1 MGTQPATTPRRTTA
15 RRIVMA
21 FAVVLGLFA
30 LALAVMIVA
39 LDRIGDAEREVARL
53 DHAKHA
59 GHHAA
64 AMAREQY
71 IHQAHTLLEWNA
83 SHMSHY
89 DEVAVAARGAT
100 VHLRAVVPAGDP
112 RAAEIATLIAESD
125 RTFRD
130 VVLPAVERNERDR
143 ARELHDLTVAPVER
157 VVALNDDLNRT
168 LEASSAA
175 AQRRAAD
182 IRSRARLAVLG
193 CFALAILAALGVGL
207 YLMRSISRP
216 VAALRAGAERIGRG
230 DLTARIAMPGDDEL
244 AELGAVF
251 DRMAEDLAAR
261 QTELLEAS
269 RLASIGQ
276 VASGVAHE
284 INNPL
289 GVMLGYLR
297 LLRREAALADR
308 EELHIIEDE
317 ARQCQAIVA
326 GLLDLARPVQLQVGA
341 VELGE
346 VISEAVSRLD
356 DSGQSDGVR
365 VTVSG
370 GPAAPLSADE
380 AKLRQIALNL
390 LGNAIEAARDPAASE
405 PTVDVSWAVD
415 GDEVSL
421 HIDDRG
427 PGIPAS
433 VRARVFEPF
442 VTTRPRGHGLGLAIA
457 RSLARAH
464 GGDITLAPRAGG
476 GTSARLTVPART
488 PETAS

>member
-1 MGTQPATTPRRTTA
+1 MAMQPHAIPRRTTA
-15 RRIVMA
+15 RRIVLA

-30 LALAVMIVA
+30 LALAVMVVA
-39 LDRIGDAEREVARL
+39 LDRIGEAEHEVARL

-71 IHQAHTLLEWNA
+71 IHQAHTLLEWND

-89 DEVAVAARGAT
+89 DDVAASASAAT
-100 VHLRAVVPAGDP
+100 VHLRSVVSPGDP

-125 RTFRD
+125 RTFRE
-130 VVLPAVERNERDR
+130 VVLPAVERNERGR
-143 ARELHDLTVAPVER
+143 ARELHELTETPVER
-157 VVALNDDLNRT
+157 VVALNEELNRT
-168 LEASSAA
+168 LEAASAA
-175 AQRRAAD
+175 AQRRATA
-182 IRSRARLAVLG
+182 IRSRARWAVLG

-230 DLTARIAMPGDDEL
+230 DLGARIALPGDDEL
-244 AELGAVF
+244 AELGRVF
-251 DRMAEDLAAR
+251 DRMAEDLTAR
-261 QTELLEAS
+261 QAELLEAS

-308 EELHIIEDE
+308 EELRIIEDE
-317 ARQCQAIVA
+317 TRQCQAIVA
-326 GLLDLARPVQLQVGA
+326 GLLDLARPVRLQIGT

-346 VISEAVSRLD
+346 IVSEAVSRFD
-356 DSGQSDGVR
+356 DSGQSTGVS
-365 VTVSG
+365 VTVHP
-370 GPAAPLSADE
+370 GPPLQITADE
-380 AKLRQIALNL
+380 SKLRQITVNL
-390 LGNAIEAARDPAASE
+390 LGNAIEAARDPGAGA
-405 PTVDVSWAVD
+405 PTVEVSWASDAD
-415 GDEVSL
+415 GASL
-421 HIDDRG
+421 RIEDRG
-427 PGIPAS
+427 PGIPEAL
-433 VRARVFEPF
+433 RARVFEPF
-442 VTTRPRGHGLGLAIA
+442 VTTRARGHGLGLAIA

-464 GGDITLAPRAGG
+464 GGDIELDPRPGG
-476 GTSARLTVPART
+476 GTSARLTVPLRAQEVA
-488 PETAS
+488 P